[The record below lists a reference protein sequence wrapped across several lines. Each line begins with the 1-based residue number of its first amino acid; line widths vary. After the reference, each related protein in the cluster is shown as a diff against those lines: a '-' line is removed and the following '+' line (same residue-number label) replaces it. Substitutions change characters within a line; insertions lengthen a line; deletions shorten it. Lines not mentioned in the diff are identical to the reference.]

1 MTDAEIKAIKE
12 LQDDYEHNYIHCRY
26 ERCKGIMDAL
36 LILNKHLN
44 GISDWRIQFEGS
56 RADELANVR
65 EEEAEEHVREIA
77 DRYRIYKEVLKGVNT
92 AEVFF
97 S

>member
-1 MTDAEIKAIKE
+1 MTENEIKAIKE

-56 RADELANVR
+56 KADELVNVR
-65 EEEAEEHVREIA
+65 AEEALAYQRDIEQLNKA
-77 DRYRIYKEVLKGVNT
+77 YGDAYKNRG
-92 AEVFF
+92 VFF
-97 S
+97 SI

>member
-1 MTDAEIKAIKE
+1 MTENEIKAIKE
-12 LQDDYEHNYIHCRY
+12 LQDEYEYNYIHCRY

-56 RADELANVR
+56 KADELVNVR
-65 EEEAEEHVREIA
+65 AEEAEAYAKDIEQLNRA
-77 DRYRIYKEVLKGVNT
+77 YGSAYKKKG
-92 AEVFF
+92 VFF
-97 S
+97 SV